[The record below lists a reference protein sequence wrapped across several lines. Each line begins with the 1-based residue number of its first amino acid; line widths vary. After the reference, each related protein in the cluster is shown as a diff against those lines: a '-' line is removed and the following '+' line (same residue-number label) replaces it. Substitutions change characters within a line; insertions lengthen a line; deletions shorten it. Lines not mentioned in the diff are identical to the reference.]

1 MARHLRAF
9 GLVRS
14 ADFSR
19 HDKRNDHENNAL
31 LERDWLSQRSLR
43 QQRVFGREKVTVAN
57 EVLPAS

>member
-14 ADFSR
+14 TDFSR
-19 HDKRNDHENNAL
+19 HDKGTYHENNAL